1 MTVSETKRREQRVN
15 SSQVVIPCSSCQ
27 AKVGEPCSRP
37 GQNGSC
43 LARVSQV
50 FREIDRTV
58 EYPTCRSQPG
68 DSCAVP
74 GQGHPLRYGVA
85 YAARDRSKD
94 IPHLLTPGGYQVHE
108 YHLLLDE
115 IRSSDRMRVVSFDVR
130 CGGKSYSV
138 DRFAASYDGGPWFI
152 ALEET
157 SDQGNPGV
165 QADGS
170 RITRRDLRTVNLRS
184 DLRGAVLASVQA
196 EHAPLQADP
205 ACGRPNLTRLLRMT
219 PRSQVL

>member
-138 DRFAASYDGGPWFI
+138 DRFAASYDGGPWFMSPLKKLAI
-152 ALEET
+152 KATRVYKPTVLESLVAIYEPSIFAVT
-157 SDQGNPGV
+157 YAVQSLLPYRQNMHLYKPIQPAVDQ
-165 QADGS
+165 
-170 RITRRDLRTVNLRS
+170 T
-184 DLRGAVLASVQA
+184 
-196 EHAPLQADP
+196 
-205 ACGRPNLTRLLRMT
+205 
-219 PRSQVL
+219 